1 MFESVE
7 NNRKMILGAYR
18 KLKSYYYYDKTILY
32 NKISLAMW
40 ESDSHSFEN
49 RVNRLA
55 KFMCTLE
62 NEIDYNYLT
71 PLMRSI
77 VLVIDESKHRTY
89 IEEQLIQILK
99 FYNARQAIEYRSAW
113 INVFSL
119 ILINERYD
127 CFVKF
132 LTQLME
138 SIDRITTNQIELIE
152 HFKTTIVLNEV
163 KESLLEQVR
172 IAASIA
178 IAPLAIDDT
187 KDNVVAAKN
196 SLGIIIENDILQD
209 IFDNAKDI
217 RNANMFNNH
226 LSTFPLI
233 S

>member
-62 NEIDYNYLT
+62 NEIDYNYVDDIL
-71 PLMRSI
+71 I
-77 VLVIDESKHRTY
+77 VIDKPCCNEMTVTS
-89 IEEQLIQILK
+89 ILHK
-99 FYNARQAIEYRSAW
+99 T
-113 INVFSL
+113 L
-119 ILINERYD
+119 
-127 CFVKF
+127 VKC
-132 LTQLME
+132 
-138 SIDRITTNQIELIE
+138 
-152 HFKTTIVLNEV
+152 K
-163 KESLLEQVR
+163 
-172 IAASIA
+172 
-178 IAPLAIDDT
+178 
-187 KDNVVAAKN
+187 
-196 SLGIIIENDILQD
+196 IIEPKNLKEY

-226 LSTFPLI
+226 LSSFPLI
-233 S
+233 SYVTEKLNENFSLISAKPQDVAALSKDQSEFVPLATRKIQLCPRFIHFDELYR